1 MSNQEEGL
9 RVIAKMLDEVLEQV
23 YGQKMGFIL
32 VTTPFDTDDA
42 IADFIGNAE
51 RKDSIEWMKETV
63 DRLEK
68 QEDIPATVGGEQ

>member
-9 RVIAKMLDEVLEQV
+9 RVIAGMLDEILLQV
-23 YGQKMGFIL
+23 YGQKMGFFL

-42 IADFIGNAE
+42 IADYIGNAE
-51 RKDSIEWMKETV
+51 RKESVEWMKETI

-68 QEDIPATVGGEQ
+68 QELIPATVGGKQ